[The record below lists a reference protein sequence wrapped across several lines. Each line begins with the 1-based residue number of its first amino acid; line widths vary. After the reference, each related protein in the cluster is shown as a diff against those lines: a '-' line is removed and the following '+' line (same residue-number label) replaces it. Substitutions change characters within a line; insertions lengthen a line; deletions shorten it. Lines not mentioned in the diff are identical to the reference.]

1 MSEEGKQTDKYPIP
15 PEQLRRI
22 KQQID
27 RYPIPPEQLQRI
39 KQIDLYTYLEKYRP
53 DEIVH
58 LSGDEYYM
66 KSHDS
71 LKFNKVTGE
80 WHRWST
86 GDGGHNALKY
96 LEKVEGIEFLRASK
110 ILAGLIDNYIPIPQQ
125 EKSKKPKEKTPFKLP
140 AANFTNNVIMDY
152 LCKKRSLPKELVLSC
167 IQKKLIYESQKY
179 HNVVFVGYDKEHKA
193 RYATLRGC
201 YDKPFR
207 MDAEGSNKAYSFSIP
222 AKAESASKTL
232 YVFESAIDALS
243 FSALK
248 RVGGVAH
255 LLSLAGVAPPKSND
269 RKMRKLPVA
278 LEQYLKDY
286 PEIQYI
292 GLCLDNDGP
301 GRAATREITR
311 LLGEQYTVYDM
322 PSKIG
327 KDYNDELVAL
337 RSRSRNDF
345 CR

>member
-1 MSEEGKQTDKYPIP
+1 MANNGYTKEEY
-15 PEQLRRI
+15 EQAKKLG
-22 KQQID
+22 
-27 RYPIPPEQLQRI
+27 
-39 KQIDLYTYLEKYRP
+39 LYTYLAQYEP
-53 DEIVH
+53 DELVH
-58 LSGDEYYM
+58 WSGNEYCLR
-66 KSHDS
+66 KHDS
-71 LKFNKVTGE
+71 LKVNSITNLWDQHSSGC
-80 WHRWST
+80 HGRA
-86 GDGGHNALKY
+86 ALTY
-96 LEKVEGIEFLRASK
+96 
-110 ILAGLIDNYIPIPQQ
+110 LIDVEKYDAVDAVKYILSLDPSLTLPERETVNQQ
-125 EKSKKPKEKTPFKLP
+125 ERPKKPKEKAPFKRP

-152 LCKKRSLPKELVLSC
+152 LCKKRGLPRELVLSC

-179 HNVVFVGYDKEHKA
+179 HNVVFIGYDKEHKA

-222 AKAESASKTL
+222 AKTESTSKTL

-255 LLSLAGVAPPKSND
+255 LLSLAGVAPPKSDD

-278 LEQYLKDY
+278 LERYLKDY